1 MDNVTRSAFLLV
13 IESTKGKSTA
23 KIYDGARELDIDNP
37 MAQGVASHW
46 RGAIGQALE
55 QIEIKTGEASEDTD
69 N

>member
-55 QIEIKTGEASEDTD
+55 QIDIKTGENNNES

>member
-1 MDNVTRSAFLLV
+1 MDSVTRSAFLLV

-55 QIEIKTGEASEDTD
+55 QIDIKTGENNNES

>member
-55 QIEIKTGEASEDTD
+55 QIDIKTGENNDES

>member
-1 MDNVTRSAFLLV
+1 MDSITRSAFLLV
-13 IESTKGKSTA
+13 IESTKSKSTA

-55 QIEIKTGEASEDTD
+55 QIDIKTGENNNES

>member
-1 MDNVTRSAFLLV
+1 MDSITRSAFLLV

-46 RGAIGQALE
+46 RGAIGLALE
-55 QIEIKTGEASEDTD
+55 QIDIKTGENNNES

>member
-1 MDNVTRSAFLLV
+1 MDSVTRSAFLLV

-55 QIEIKTGEASEDTD
+55 QIEIKTGENNDES

>member
-1 MDNVTRSAFLLV
+1 MDSITRSAFLLI
-13 IESTKGKSTA
+13 IESTKGKSTV

-55 QIEIKTGEASEDTD
+55 QIDIKTGENNNES

>member
-1 MDNVTRSAFLLV
+1 MDSITRSAFLLV

-55 QIEIKTGEASEDTD
+55 QIDIKTGENNNES

>member
-1 MDNVTRSAFLLV
+1 MDSITRSAFLLV

-46 RGAIGQALE
+46 RGAIGLALE
-55 QIEIKTGEASEDTD
+55 QIDIKTGDD
-69 N
+69 NESN

>member
-1 MDNVTRSAFLLV
+1 MDSVTRSAFLLV

-55 QIEIKTGEASEDTD
+55 QIDIKTGENNDES